1 MIRRIVKTTALLGA
15 VGALAFGSVTL
26 AQGGSAHKASSESSA
41 ESTAPENS
49 ATDSDNVQY
58 TAPGDADHQGAKAA
72 RHGRGHHSGKGS
84 RHHSHRAGD
93 PSEPNE
99 TAGEQE
105 SSVEAEQGQPGE
117 PANGHA
123 DQPGQDVN
131 HECTGDCVE

>member
-1 MIRRIVKTTALLGA
+1 MIRRIVKITALLGA

-26 AQGGSAHKASSESSA
+26 AQGGGAHKASSESSA

-49 ATDSDNVQY
+49 AADPNNVQY
-58 TAPGDADHQGAKAA
+58 TAPGDADYRRAQAS
-72 RHGRGHHSGKGS
+72 RVGRKHHSKG
-84 RHHSHRAGD
+84 HHSHRARD
-93 PSEPNE
+93 ASESNE

-105 SSVEAEQGQPGE
+105 SSVESEQGQTGE

-123 DQPGQDVN
+123 DQPGANVN